1 MRLILASNSSIRKSL
16 LDMIGWKYEV
26 IPSNI
31 EEKSSSIS
39 PEQYVIDLSRD
50 KANSTASQIN
60 DNALIIAA
68 DTIIYMNNEKFE
80 KPKNKQEAFEFMKK
94 MSGQITYGVTGVTI
108 KDLYQNNEISFADTT
123 KVYIKNVTDND
134 ILWYVEN
141 EKDLLNRC
149 GYCIAGK
156 ASLFVDK
163 IVGDFYNVL
172 GLPISKLYSKLSE
185 LGYSISDFD
194 MKDSMS

>member
-1 MRLILASNSSIRKSL
+1 MRLILASNSSVRKSIF
-16 LDMIGWKYEV
+16 DMIGWKYEV

-39 PEQYVIDLSRD
+39 LEQYVIDLSRD
-50 KANSTASQIN
+50 KANSVASQIN
-60 DNALIIAA
+60 DKALIVAA

-108 KDLYQNNEISFADTT
+108 KDLYQNKEISFADTT
-123 KVYIKNVTDND
+123 EVHFKNISDND

-141 EKDLLNRC
+141 EKDILARA
-149 GYCIAGK
+149 GYALGGK
-156 ASLFVDK
+156 AALFTDK

-172 GLPISKLYSKLSE
+172 GLPISKLYSKLNE

-194 MKDSMS
+194 IKDSMS